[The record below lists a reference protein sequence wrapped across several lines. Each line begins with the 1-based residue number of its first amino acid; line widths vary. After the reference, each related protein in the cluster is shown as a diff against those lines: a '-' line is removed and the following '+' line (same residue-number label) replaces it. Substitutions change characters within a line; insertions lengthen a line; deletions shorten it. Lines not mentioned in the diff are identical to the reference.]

1 MTSANAN
8 FLVKSSKA
16 VNKSTSVTVNGNAAA
31 TGEVQLITLGE
42 ESKVRACI
50 FSGGTAL
57 PIKFLHSDP
66 ESDAAAALGN
76 LLLKTEKMLATHLI
90 SGPKA
95 SSKRSKVASRMSITT
110 ASPVTKV
117 AAAIA
122 DVSAPVKKGPV
133 SQIKAFSKTS
143 KVKADSKLQAN
154 AEVKVKHERAQ
165 SDTGFWDSSA
175 INNGSFQLDN
185 GEGQNDGYD
194 SGFDSRDGEPH
205 PQRSYMAALARADAV
220 AAAKGVV
227 PAQTL
232 GSWF

>member
-1 MTSANAN
+1 MAVS
-8 FLVKSSKA
+8 KSI
-16 VNKSTSVTVNGNAAA
+16 SVTVTDNAAA

-42 ESKVRACI
+42 EPEVRACI
-50 FSGGTAL
+50 FSGGTAV
-57 PIKFLHSDP
+57 PVKFLHSDP

-76 LLLKTEKMLATHLI
+76 LLKKTEKMLATHLI
-90 SGPKA
+90 PGSKA
-95 SSKRSKVASRMSITT
+95 SSKCSKVAGRVSITT

-117 AAAIA
+117 PVANA
-122 DVSAPVKKGPV
+122 DVSSAVKKGPV

-143 KVKADSKLQAN
+143 KVKVDSKVQAN
-154 AEVKVKHERAQ
+154 TAVKVKHERAQ
-165 SDTGFWDSSA
+165 SDTGFWDSCA
-175 INNGSFQLDN
+175 INNGSFQVDN

-205 PQRSYMAALARADAV
+205 PQRSYMAALAKADAA

-227 PAQTL
+227 PAQDL